1 MANNQLVLRN
11 NNRELVLRQ
20 IEQLRDEDGV
30 SDEELTLLNIMIN
43 AIQIQEQQV
52 QSLTE
57 GFNALLKKF
66 DEKEKTESAR
76 KTKIVAGTVAGGCIG
91 AGAGAAVGAKY
102 GASLGAVAGPA
113 GAIVGALAGG
123 AVCGL
128 ATASLTK

>member
-66 DEKEKTESAR
+66 DEKEKTES
-76 KTKIVAGTVAGGCIG
+76 KC
-91 AGAGAAVGAKY
+91 
-102 GASLGAVAGPA
+102 
-113 GAIVGALAGG
+113 
-123 AVCGL
+123 
-128 ATASLTK
+128 

>member
-1 MANNQLVLRN
+1 MSNNELVVRN
-11 NNRELVLRQ
+11 NNREMVLRQ
-20 IEQLRDEDGV
+20 IEQLRDEHEV
-30 SDEELTLLNIMIN
+30 SDEELTLLNIMLN

-57 GFNALLKKF
+57 GFNELLKKF

-76 KTKIVAGTVAGGCIG
+76 TAKIVAGTVAGGCIG

-113 GAIVGALAGG
+113 GAIVGP
-123 AVCGL
+123 
-128 ATASLTK
+128 